1 LNIIITMKTIKKYNL
16 YIFIS
21 SFTRNI
27 IDVYSVIYLYQKG
40 ISVKNIIAM
49 YSLIYFFGTFIS
61 IFSIQLGNKIG
72 YKYILML
79 SSIVT
84 SISFYILRTNNN
96 LYLISI
102 LLSLSMF
109 TYHPIKHYYGIKL
122 LKYKSQIG
130 NTLITTY
137 IAALLSSYIAIKE
150 VNIIYLVII
159 SIIGI
164 LPAIFIEKEKTTN
177 ITYPKTLPKNKVK
190 FFILDQ
196 FKILF
201 LLLEPLYLYILANNL
216 KYVGIF
222 NIILTVSSILCI
234 IILTKKVNLNKAYI
248 YINIFFVIIILIKLN
263 VTNKSLLLLLAF
275 FQGIGIKTNE
285 LVSNMNLYDQN
296 KLTKGYIITAE
307 KIFCLTRSLILS
319 IFYFT
324 NFSLRI
330 DLYLLTIGIFLLSS
344 TFHKKRESF

>member
-1 LNIIITMKTIKKYNL
+1 
-16 YIFIS
+16 
-21 SFTRNI
+21 
-27 IDVYSVIYLYQKG
+27 
-40 ISVKNIIAM
+40 
-49 YSLIYFFGTFIS
+49 
-61 IFSIQLGNKIG
+61 
-72 YKYILML
+72 
-79 SSIVT
+79 
-84 SISFYILRTNNN
+84 
-96 LYLISI
+96 
-102 LLSLSMF
+102 MF

-150 VNIIYLVII
+150 VNILYLVII

-222 NIILTVSSILCI
+222 NIILTISSILCI